1 MTKAET
7 AEMLQNTDG
16 IIFDLDGTLVDS
28 MWIWPAIDDD
38 FLAKYDLTGQEPDTF
53 HEGMEGLSYTEVA
66 QYFLDL
72 FPSLPLTNEEIM
84 DEWMEMAHDKYMT
97 QVTLKK
103 GVESFIHSM
112 RQEGKKIGIATSN
125 DLSLTMDTLKALNA
139 VSLFDSIHSATE
151 VPAGKPSPDIYLLVA
166 EDLGIPASR
175 CLVFEDVPQG
185 ILAGKNAGMK
195 VCAVED
201 DFSAPSR
208 ERKRELADYYI
219 MDYDELVKGDK
230 E

>member
-1 MTKAET
+1 MTKANNT
-7 AEMLQNTDG
+7 GILKDTDG

-38 FLAKYDLTGQEPDTF
+38 FLAKYGLTGQEPATF

-72 FPSLPLTNEEIM
+72 FPSLPLSNEEIM
-84 DEWMEMAHDKYMT
+84 DEWMEMAHDKYVT
-97 QVTLKK
+97 QVSLKK
-103 GVESFIHSM
+103 GVESFIRSM
-112 RQEGKKIGIATSN
+112 RAQDKKIGIATSN
-125 DLSLTMDTLKALNA
+125 DLSLTMDTLNALD
-139 VSLFDSIHSATE
+139 VVPLFDSIHSATE
-151 VPAGKPSPDIYLLVA
+151 VAAGKPSPDIYLLVA
-166 EDLGIPASR
+166 EDLGVPASR

-185 ILAGKNAGMK
+185 ILAGKNAGMR

-208 ERKRELADYYI
+208 DRKRELADYYI
-219 MDYDELVKGDK
+219 MDYDEL
-230 E
+230 